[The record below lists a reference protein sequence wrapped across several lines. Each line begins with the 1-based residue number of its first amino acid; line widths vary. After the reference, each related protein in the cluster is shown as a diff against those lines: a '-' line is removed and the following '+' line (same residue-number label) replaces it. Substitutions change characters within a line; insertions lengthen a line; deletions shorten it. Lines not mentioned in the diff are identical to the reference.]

1 MRTEREE
8 RLWQALRQWRQQRA
22 RAEEVPA
29 YVVCGDKT
37 LRDIVEKMP
46 RSLEDL
52 HQIYGLGE
60 AKINKFGLEILDVCE
75 TAEAGTVST
84 DSTQVIHSLGKR
96 EQALKQAL
104 ETWREQQASADQVTL
119 GTVFSNESMDDLLT
133 NTPAEPIDLLGVYKL
148 GEKRNRTIRRGHFKH
163 LPPVFRW
170 PE

>member
-1 MRTEREE
+1 MLRPLRREKTATQKPKDDWLRTEREE

-84 DSTQVIHSLGKR
+84 DSVQVIHSLGER
-96 EQALKQAL
+96 EK
-104 ETWREQQASADQVTL
+104 
-119 GTVFSNESMDDLLT
+119 N
-133 NTPAEPIDLLGVYKL
+133 
-148 GEKRNRTIRRGHFKH
+148 
-163 LPPVFRW
+163 
-170 PE
+170 